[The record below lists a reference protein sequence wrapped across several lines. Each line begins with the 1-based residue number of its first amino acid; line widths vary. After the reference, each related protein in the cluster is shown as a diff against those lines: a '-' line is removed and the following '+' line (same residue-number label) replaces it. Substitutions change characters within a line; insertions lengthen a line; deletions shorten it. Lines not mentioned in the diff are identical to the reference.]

1 MNDYIFTCTAA
12 EYEGYISEARDI
24 HSDYNECFSEE
35 MENFDDEFEWNC
47 FQDDEYLD
55 YHAL

>member
-47 FQDDEYLD
+47 FQDDE
-55 YHAL
+55 